1 MRQGRDSAQK
11 VGVAPTFCNQKSQE
25 HAQSR
30 RAAFC
35 GCPSSRSMLLQHELA
50 QSSRI
55 QIIRVLAKVAEQLPD
70 AQTVV
75 IQRLLGRA
83 T

>member
-11 VGVAPTFCNQKSQE
+11 VGRAPTFCNQKSQE
-25 HAQSR
+25 HAESR

-35 GCPSSRSMLLQHELA
+35 GRPSSRSTLLQYELA

-55 QIIRVLAKVAEQLPD
+55 QITWVLAKVAEQLAD
-70 AQTVV
+70 A
-75 IQRLLGRA
+75 
-83 T
+83 